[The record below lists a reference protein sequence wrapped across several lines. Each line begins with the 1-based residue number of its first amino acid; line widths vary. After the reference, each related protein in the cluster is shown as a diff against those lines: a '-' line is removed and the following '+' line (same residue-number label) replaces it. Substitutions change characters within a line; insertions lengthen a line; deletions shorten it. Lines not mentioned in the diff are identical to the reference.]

1 MSKLI
6 AQNKKARYQFFI
18 EDIFEAGIILQGSE
32 VKAVRENGMV
42 INEAFVSNVK
52 GDMMLIGSHIPKYSQ
67 ANINNHS
74 ETRYRKLLLNKR
86 EINKII
92 GTIKKTG
99 YTLIPL
105 KAYFNSKNI
114 LKLEIAIAKGKDAV
128 DKRQV
133 IKERDWKKEKSQLL
147 KKHE

>member
-1 MSKLI
+1 
-6 AQNKKARYQFFI
+6 
-18 EDIFEAGIILQGSE
+18 
-32 VKAVRENGMV
+32 
-42 INEAFVSNVK
+42 
-52 GDMMLIGSHIPKYSQ
+52 MLIGSHIPKYSQ